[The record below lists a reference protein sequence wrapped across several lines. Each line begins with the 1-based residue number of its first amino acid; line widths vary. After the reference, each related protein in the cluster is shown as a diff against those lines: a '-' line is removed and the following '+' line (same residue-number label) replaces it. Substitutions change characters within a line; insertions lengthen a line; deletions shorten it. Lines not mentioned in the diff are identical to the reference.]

1 MKYLNFT
8 GLLLLVLSA
17 LNIDRPTESS
27 VVAQVVVIHVGESG
41 DYQLNGEEMSMPELS
56 IALQNAGLSART
68 YAVVQVAPNIPM
80 GLYSDFLQEL
90 RRMNLSGVSYEPFKE
105 MNGIA
110 FYQL

>member
-56 IALQNAGLSART
+56 IALQNAGLKSMT

-90 RRMNLSGVSYEPFKE
+90 RGMNLSGVSYEPINDE
-105 MNGIA
+105 EGVT
-110 FYQL
+110 FYTL